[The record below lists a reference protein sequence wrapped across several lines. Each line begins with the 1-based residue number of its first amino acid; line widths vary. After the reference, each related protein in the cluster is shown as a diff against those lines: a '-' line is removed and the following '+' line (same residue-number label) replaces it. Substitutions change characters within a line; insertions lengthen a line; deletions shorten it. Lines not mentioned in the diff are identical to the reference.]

1 MKNIDLLNTENGLES
16 TTISKEEVNNSNLYL
31 DEKDSK
37 GVPILLRIEKYPDL
51 PEDEFIPVEYPEIKE
66 NTYKI
71 NKKGEL
77 KNEKVN
83 NILSCCCRE
92 DNYIV
97 TSILSKDNSY
107 IKVLVHRLV
116 AFTFLINPDK
126 DTYKV
131 VNHIDHNPKNNNLSN
146 LEWVTT
152 TENGNKSNGKCNTI
166 SEERLVNYVA
176 LDDNNNE
183 IFRITRRNNPNNYN
197 LKIIVNY
204 IKHNRKYQGYYW
216 KIENK
221 IERHIANFSGKFSDY
236 IWLQHWKY
244 PELYICS
251 EGFIKTIINGR
262 DKILYS
268 IDRRGYVIIGLNGK
282 SLRAHRVI
290 MEFLLKRDLK
300 ENEIVDHINTIR
312 NDNRFSNLRVTNSFG
327 NMNNN
332 ITIEK
337 KTTKVVMADLCGNF
351 ICFDSVRNIQRIL
364 NSRNK
369 FSRFRLIKNNLIQHK
384 YIFIDLGDKESLY
397 KKMEN
402 VVYVFSKDKTKLIG
416 AYSSIWDACNKL
428 HNDRTTI
435 LKYMNTDND
444 FKGKYYMK
452 GVEAVKLVLS
462 LGYGNAVNFK
472 L

>member
-1 MKNIDLLNTENGLES
+1 MKDNLLDTENGLES
-16 TTISKEEVNNSNLYL
+16 ATMSQEVNNSSLYL

-37 GVPILLRIEKYPDL
+37 GVPLLRRIEKYPDL
-51 PEDEFIPVEYPEIKE
+51 PEDEFVPIEYPGIKE
-66 NTYKI
+66 NIYKI

-83 NILSCCCRE
+83 NILSCCYRK
-92 DNYIV
+92 DNYMT
-97 TSILSKDNSY
+97 TSLLFENNTY
-107 IKVLVHRLV
+107 VKVLIHRLM
-116 AFTFLINPDK
+116 AFTFLVNPNK
-126 DTYKV
+126 DIYSV
-131 VNHIDHNPKNNNLSN
+131 VNHIDHNPRNNSLSN
-146 LEWVTT
+146 LEWTTT
-152 TENGNKSNGKCNTI
+152 TENSNKSNGKSSMI
-166 SEERLVNYVA
+166 SEEKLVNYVA
-176 LDDNNNE
+176 LDNKNNE
-183 IFRITRRNNPNNYN
+183 VFRATRRNNPNNYN
-197 LKIIVNY
+197 LKTVANC
-204 IKHNRKYQGYYW
+204 IKRNKKYRGYYW

-221 IERHIANFSGKFSDY
+221 NRKSIDNFSGNLDDY
-236 IWLQHWKY
+236 EWLQHWKY
-244 PELYICS
+244 PELYVCE
-251 EGFIKTIINGR
+251 EGFIKTIVNGK
-262 DKILYS
+262 DKILHS
-268 IDRRGYVIIGLNGK
+268 IGRGGYVVIGFKGK

-290 MEFLLKRDLK
+290 MEFLLKRSLK
-300 ENEIVDHINTIR
+300 DNEIVDHINTVR
-312 NDNRFSNLRVTNSFG
+312 TDNRFSNLRVTDSFG

-351 ICFDSVRNIQRIL
+351 ICYDSVRNIKQIL

-416 AYSSIWDACNKL
+416 SYPSIWDAGSKL

-435 LKYMNTDND
+435 LKYINTDHD
-444 FKGKYYMK
+444 IKGKCYMK
-452 GVEAVKLVLS
+452 GIEAVKLVLS
-462 LGYGNAVNFK
+462 LGYGTAANFE